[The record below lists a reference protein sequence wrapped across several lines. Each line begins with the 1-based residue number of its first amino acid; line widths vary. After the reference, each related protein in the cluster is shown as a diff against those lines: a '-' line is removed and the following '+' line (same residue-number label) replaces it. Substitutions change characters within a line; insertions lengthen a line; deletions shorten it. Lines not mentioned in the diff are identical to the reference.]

1 MVLTILFVIEMLLK
15 ILGLGIR
22 EYVRDNF
29 NIFDAIIIIVGML
42 EYTGIGS

>member
-15 ILGLGIR
+15 VLGLGIR